1 MDVLVALGTG
11 ISYFYSCYAIAT
23 NLYHQRQVQE
33 QFFETS
39 VFLIFFIILGKYLEA
54 LAKGQTSQAITK
66 LLELTPDTAILVEFQ
81 QDNDKHT
88 EKEIS
93 VALVQIGDVLRV
105 NPGARIPSDG
115 FVFKGSTFVDE
126 SMLTGE
132 SLPVSKVVGSEVLAG
147 TVNTTSMILMKVAK
161 VGEGDSTASNIVM

>member
-1 MDVLVALGTG
+1 
-11 ISYFYSCYAIAT
+11 
-23 NLYHQRQVQE
+23 
-33 QFFETS
+33 

-66 LLELTPDTAILVEFQ
+66 LLELTPETAILVEFQ
-81 QDNDKHT
+81 QGSDKHS

-93 VALVQIGDVLRV
+93 VSLVQVGDVLRV

-147 TVNTTSMILMKVAK
+147 TVNTTSMILMKVSK
-161 VGEGDSTASNIVM
+161 VGEGTFISRKLSMRLYI